1 MLATC
6 DLIAFVSTTNPV
18 GARRFY
24 GDTLGLPMIDQTP
37 VACVFQANRTML
49 RVTTAERVIP
59 APYTVLGWAVT
70 DIAATILALRECGIR
85 FLRFDGMDQDDL
97 GLWRAPSGGQIAWFT
112 DPDGNMLSLTQFCGM
127 NDRRGRSTV
136 KVGGTLTGCGGPAV
150 IPA

>member
-24 GDTLGLPMIDQTP
+24 GDTLGLPLIDQTP

-70 DIAATILALRECGIR
+70 DIAATILAHRDGGNR
-85 FLRFDGMDQDDL
+85 FLAFVGMAQDDL
-97 GLWRAPSGGQIAWFT
+97 VLGRPRMEGQMA
-112 DPDGNMLSLTQFCGM
+112 
-127 NDRRGRSTV
+127 
-136 KVGGTLTGCGGPAV
+136 
-150 IPA
+150 

>member
-24 GDTLGLPMIDQTP
+24 GDTLGLPLIDQTP

-70 DIAATILALRECGIR
+70 DIAATILALRERGIR

-112 DPDGNMLSLTQFCGM
+112 DADGNMLSLTQF
-127 NDRRGRSTV
+127 
-136 KVGGTLTGCGGPAV
+136 
-150 IPA
+150 

>member
-6 DLIAFVSTTNPV
+6 DRIAFASTSNPV

-24 GDTLGLPMIDQTP
+24 GDTLGLPLIDQTP

-70 DIAATILALRECGIR
+70 DIAATILALSERSVR
-85 FLRFDGMDQDDL
+85 FLRFDGLGQDVR
-97 GLWRAPSGGQIAWFT
+97 GLWLGRGG
-112 DPDGNMLSLTQFCGM
+112 
-127 NDRRGRSTV
+127 
-136 KVGGTLTGCGGPAV
+136 
-150 IPA
+150 